1 MNTNKI
7 PDRSEV
13 PENDKW
19 DLSSLFTSD
28 SQWESSLKE
37 IPSLTQKLLSFKGR
51 LSESSETFLAAL
63 KAFENLNLK
72 METVYHYAS
81 LLQSQDPDN
90 SDSNDKYGRAMI
102 SYTQMS
108 SETSFFEPELQ
119 SIDEKL
125 LAEWISKPEFADYKI
140 FIQKFLYMKK
150 FILSEKE
157 ERKTSHTNNF
167 QRLHGKP
174 EQNCPRRSVQKILQ

>member
-19 DLSSLFTSD
+19 NLSSLFASD

-81 LLQSQDPDN
+81 LLQSQNADN

-125 LAEWISKPEFADYKI
+125 LE
-140 FIQKFLYMKK
+140 
-150 FILSEKE
+150 
-157 ERKTSHTNNF
+157 NGF
-167 QRLHGKP
+167 QN
-174 EQNCPRRSVQKILQ
+174 QNLPITKSSFKNSST

>member
-19 DLSSLFTSD
+19 NLSSLFTSD

-72 METVYHYAS
+72 METVYHYVP
-81 LLQSQDPDN
+81 L
-90 SDSNDKYGRAMI
+90 GRQQKQRSI
-102 SYTQMS
+102 SM
-108 SETSFFEPELQ
+108 
-119 SIDEKL
+119 
-125 LAEWISKPEFADYKI
+125 
-140 FIQKFLYMKK
+140 
-150 FILSEKE
+150 
-157 ERKTSHTNNF
+157 
-167 QRLHGKP
+167 
-174 EQNCPRRSVQKILQ
+174 